1 VAGECSR
8 EDLEI
13 RSEAGMKTRIVI
25 AVAVLIGVM
34 AAQTKPAP
42 KPETKEAP
50 KPARQRVNTNASA
63 FELAPQ
69 EKVQKAAGV
78 AGASRGGGES
88 TSPVLL
94 APHMGKLYGPS
105 PRLAW
110 NFGRRVRKF
119 VVVVTD
125 ENQEEIYRADVTRP
139 EFQYPQDAPRL
150 EPGKTYYWH
159 VEPEPKAMDMGPS
172 APAGM
177 KVLSDGELKELEQ
190 ALSKIGPGDSFE
202 AGLARAQ
209 LFRDHGLWYDA
220 LGAYGELIEKN
231 PNRSELYEQR
241 AEIYAQLEPTK
252 ELAERDAARAK
263 QK

>member
-1 VAGECSR
+1 
-8 EDLEI
+8 
-13 RSEAGMKTRIVI
+13 MKTRIMI
-25 AVAVLIGVM
+25 AVAVLFSV
-34 AAQTKPAP
+34 AALAQTKQPP

-50 KPARQRVNTNASA
+50 KPARQRVSASA
-63 FELAPQ
+63 SGFELAPQ

-78 AGASRGGGES
+78 AGATRGAGEGAA
-88 TSPVLL
+88 PVLL

-110 NFGRRVRKF
+110 NFGRRVRKY

-125 ENQEEIYRADVTRP
+125 ENQEETYRADVTRP

-150 EPGKTYYWH
+150 EPGQTYYWH

-172 APAGM
+172 EPAGM
-177 KVLSDGELKELEQ
+177 MVLSGAELKELEQ

-209 LFRDHGLWYDA
+209 LFREHGLWYDA

-231 PNRSELYEQR
+231 PNRTELYEQR

-263 QK
+263 Q